1 MTQNKKQDKKVTPK
15 PVIDPSMTVLDV
27 VAAHGATQAVFKRY
41 DAMAGECICCH
52 SLFDSLERVAEK
64 YGLDLAE
71 LLKDLRNA

>member
-1 MTQNKKQDKKVTPK
+1 MTQNKNHDKKVVPT

-52 SLFDSLERVAEK
+52 SLFDSLDRVAEK
-64 YGLDLAE
+64 YGLDLAD
-71 LLKDLRNA
+71 LLTDLGNA